1 MLPRDARASLQG
13 HPRIAPRWAMIRAR
27 PRLDG
32 LGAGQTG
39 AQFGRCR
46 GPLEDISLDSIKSIA
61 VPVTRKRAAA
71 AKPKRA
77 GKPSSVPGGHVG
89 GHVGPARRSLSG
101 ATAPAPKHRFHLGER
116 LRMVGGGMTLRRDES
131 ICRVTLLLPHEGGP
145 LLYRVRSELES
156 FERVVAESDLSSVS

>member
-1 MLPRDARASLQG
+1 MGAAG
-13 HPRIAPRWAMIRAR
+13 A
-27 PRLDG
+27 
-32 LGAGQTG
+32 LGGY
-39 AQFGRCR
+39 
-46 GPLEDISLDSIKSIA
+46 LVESIKSIA
-61 VPVTRKRAAA
+61 VPVTRKRAA

-156 FERVVAESDLSSVS
+156 FERVVAESDLSAVP